1 MKSDGKNTMSARQVY
16 LLVCAIGIVP
26 IALSYG
32 LFPKASLGL
41 LFGLELSEPN
51 GVHIFR
57 AIMGLYLALAVF
69 WLAGY
74 ARRNIRQA
82 AIWSAVVFM
91 FGLAAGRMLSLL
103 VDGPGSWLLQAYLG
117 LELVFGAAGAVLLAK
132 SD

>member
-1 MKSDGKNTMSARQVY
+1 MNARQIY
-16 LLVCAIGIVP
+16 LLICAAGIVP

-32 LFPKASLGL
+32 LLPQKSLAF
-41 LFGLELSEPN
+41 LFGLEVPDPN

-57 AIMGLYLALAVF
+57 AVMGLYLGLAVF

-74 ARRNIRQA
+74 YRPAIRQA

-91 FGLAAGRMLSLL
+91 LGLAGGRILSLL
-103 VDGPGSWLLQAYLG
+103 IDGPANGLLHLYLA
-117 LELVFGAAGAVLLAK
+117 LEIVFGIAGVVMLTR